1 MEKTILEFNKNTDEQ
16 FRKEYVQTLIS
27 NLSGLNKQEANVFI
41 IIATVILIYFL
52 VITKSIT
59 SINMGFVEVN
69 KMDILIVYLPIV
81 FIYTMFKSYSITFQ
95 IKETK
100 EILDE
105 LLEDKLLMDK
115 DDNIDLKSSRFSRAF
130 YPYSFSNTV
139 RGILKKSPNVILT
152 TLGFIVLIPLLFIGI
167 LPFGIMAL
175 MLIKSS
181 EIYTTNIILTIGYYS
196 TWWCLILLVFYIIMN
211 GIKK

>member
-1 MEKTILEFNKNTDEQ
+1 MGKTIQEFNKNTDEQ

-52 VITKSIT
+52 VITGSIT

-115 DDNIDLKSSRFSRAF
+115 DDKIDLKSSRFSRAF
-130 YPYSFSNTV
+130 YPYSFSNTA
-139 RGILKKSPNVILT
+139 RGILKKSPNIILT
-152 TLGFIVLIPLLFIGI
+152 TLGFILLIPVLFISI

-196 TWWCLILLVFYIIMN
+196 TWWSSILLVFYIIMN
-211 GIKK
+211 GIKE